1 MNTFNSSTPIQQ
13 PFNFCRGV
21 EDVADLR
28 SFSPDFIRSE
38 FLYHPV
44 EKAFI
49 AIISPLL
56 SIFGVIGNG
65 TFLFIVA
72 KLPEMR
78 TFTNAFLANLAVC
91 DILFILTLMYNIV
104 GVYVYSPDIESDPYD
119 SNVGCVIVFGL
130 IHVAHYTSTWLIV
143 LMSFERYLGIC
154 RPLQHRYLAT
164 KSRIRNLII
173 LAWTIALLFSGFV
186 VPRFGKME
194 KLCILWPD
202 DQEFL
207 EMPKV
212 VGECE
217 PAHPFFEV
225 IPLVVQAIPFF
236 VAAIFSV
243 FIYGSIMKK
252 LHSRLEDKS
261 LKGRSAGDGQTNNDA
276 RIVRNQV
283 ARLLII
289 TGSVFIICYFPYYVI
304 GLNEALLE
312 LSQQKIGFQIQNMEV
327 FRLIARQLLTIN
339 AVANPVIYSVS
350 NERYRKAF
358 VSVFSCSNIREGQS
372 SSSYSNTSSLNA
384 TIDMT
389 TLHNR

>member
-1 MNTFNSSTPIQQ
+1 MDVLYSSTPTQQ
-13 PFNFCRGV
+13 PFNACRGV

-28 SFSPDFIRSE
+28 SFSPDLIRSK

-49 AIISPLL
+49 SIISPLL

-65 TFLFIVA
+65 AFLFIVA

-78 TFTNAFLANLAVC
+78 TYTNAFLVNVAVC
-91 DILFILTLMYNIV
+91 DIIFISTLMYNIV
-104 GVYVYSPDIESDPYD
+104 GVYIYSPDIESDPYD
-119 SNVGCVIVFGL
+119 SNAGCVVVFGL
-130 IHVAHYTSTWLIV
+130 IHIAHYSSTWLIV
-143 LMSFERYLGIC
+143 LMSLERYLGIC

-173 LAWTIALLFSGFV
+173 LAWIIGLLFSSFV
-186 VPRFGKME
+186 VPRFGKIE

-202 DQEFL
+202 DKEFL

-225 IPLVVQAIPFF
+225 IPLVIQAIPFF
-236 VAAIFSV
+236 VAAIFMV

-252 LHSRLEDKS
+252 LHTRLDDKS
-261 LKGRSAGDGQTNNDA
+261 LKNSNTGDGQTNNDA
-276 RIVRNQV
+276 RTVRNQV

-289 TGSVFIICYFPYYVI
+289 TGSVFIICYLPYYVI
-304 GLNEALLE
+304 GLNDALLE
-312 LSQQKIGFQIQNMEV
+312 LSQEKIGFQIQNMQL
-327 FRLIARQLLTIN
+327 FHLISRQLLTIN
-339 AVANPVIYSVS
+339 AVANPVIYSLS
-350 NERYRKAF
+350 NVRYRKAF
-358 VSVFSCSNIREGQS
+358 VSVFSCSNIREGRS
-372 SSSYSNTSSLNA
+372 SSSSSSNA
-384 TIDMT
+384 TIDINT
-389 TLHNR
+389 FHNR